1 MPRSRL
7 RQILRKPLKKAT
19 DTFNEKMDAYNE
31 AEQAVKE
38 AQVEVAS
45 KAVESGLK
53 GFCAY
58 YGAKESLAVLSA
70 TVNPE
75 LVGKDSETSALNL
88 ENVKR
93 SLELINELNEIRKS
107 EGLPEFKVIDELF
120 AVST

>member
-53 GFCAY
+53 GFCEY

>member
-1 MPRSRL
+1 
-7 RQILRKPLKKAT
+7 
-19 DTFNEKMDAYNE
+19 MDAYNE
-31 AEQAVKE
+31 AEQAVKD
-38 AQVEVAS
+38 AQVEVEVAS

-53 GFCAY
+53 GFCEY

-120 AVST
+120 AVSA